1 MSHTRIAKLLEAR
14 LGEWADAKGV
24 PVVWENIAE
33 NPPDTLYLQAYAM
46 PATTTTIDLAEK
58 LQVLPGVWQI
68 NVVAKAGDGV
78 SVNGAR
84 QRADEVAALFPVGLS
99 LSDGGLT
106 CYISTP
112 PTVYRGITSDTRYSI
127 PVSMSYRAHL
137 ITH

>member
-1 MSHTRIAKLLEAR
+1 MSHTRVAELLEAR

-24 PVVWENIAE
+24 PVVWENISE

-68 NVVAKAGDGV
+68 NVVAKAGEGV

-84 QRADEVAALFPVGLS
+84 ALADGVAALFPVGLA

-137 ITH
+137 TLL